1 MRNDRQRRLAQAIS
15 LDDQQRL
22 AKEVEAYT
30 GRLARCRDA
39 LEKIENRLARL
50 TR

>member
-1 MRNDRQRRLAQAIS
+1 
-15 LDDQQRL
+15 
-22 AKEVEAYT
+22 KEVEACA

-39 LEKIENRLARL
+39 LEKIEGVLARL

>member
-30 GRLARCRDA
+30 APGPLSRRAG
-39 LEKIENRLARL
+39 KN
-50 TR
+50 